1 MTNTS
6 RRRFLGVA
14 GGVVATAAA
23 GCLDESSAD
32 SDEPNEDDTDT
43 ADGDDSDDSDDSS
56 PLADAVTADATV
68 DYPAFVDDDVRVTDD
83 GRGIEYS
90 DSGPAFVLA
99 AKFEG
104 VDAPADELRVS
115 RDLDSDVPTAYIAPV
130 VDSGSVTYHV
140 FANGPFVDHAD
151 WTLVEITDDT
161 PADERR
167 ASFADLQA
175 GVVHLETSTDVDGLV
190 VVDGGRDALE
200 TGTATAV
207 GIHRLD
213 ADTETEAVPQ
223 VAFSIERLDDGTTV
237 EITHTSGDHLEG
249 DAVVVDVAGDRIEDP
264 FGVETVTAGDTAT
277 LEDVPTG
284 AELTVIYDDGETAT
298 VMTTTTL
305 E

>member
-1 MTNTS
+1 MTESS
-6 RRRFLGVA
+6 RRRLLA
-14 GGVVATAAA
+14 ITAGVVTTAGA
-23 GCLDESSAD
+23 GCLDESSAE
-32 SDEPNEDDTDT
+32 SDEPSEDDADT

-56 PLADAVTADATV
+56 ALADATV
-68 DYPAFVDDDVRVTDD
+68 DYPAFVDDDVRVMDD

-104 VDAPADELRVS
+104 ADAAADELRVS
-115 RDLDSDVPTAYIAPV
+115 RDLDSNVPTAYIAPV
-130 VDSGSVTYHV
+130 VDGDSVTYHV
-140 FANGPFVDHAD
+140 FANESFVDFSD
-151 WTLVEITDDT
+151 WALVEIVDDT

-167 ASFADLQA
+167 ASFDDLQA
-175 GVVHLETSTDVDGLV
+175 GVVHLETSTDADGLV
-190 VVDGGRDALE
+190 VVDGGRNALE
-200 TGTATAV
+200 TDAATLV

-249 DAVVVDVAGDRIEDP
+249 DAVVVDVDGDRIENP

-277 LEDVPTG
+277 LEDVPVG
-284 AELTVIYDDGETAT
+284 AELAVRYDDGETAA